1 MRNHT
6 IFEFECS
13 VDREIEEEE
22 RKKMKKCQVHTSAR
36 NQCTRKFK
44 KQFKRNQFN
53 IKKRNNHSSV
63 IAEKIHTRNTAREIK
78 KRMHCQERKKSKINE
93 LKKQQ
98 KTFETN

>member
-1 MRNHT
+1 MPSAHERTQSMHKKIQET
-6 IFEFECS
+6 IQ
-13 VDREIEEEE
+13 
-22 RKKMKKCQVHTSAR
+22 KKSIQY
-36 NQCTRKFK
+36 
-44 KQFKRNQFN
+44 
-53 IKKRNNHSSV
+53 IKKRNDHSSV